1 MIDYKKYRW
10 FLTSR
15 KTRVV
20 GGKNALQ
27 NDELLKNVLATGN
40 DYYVMHTS
48 SPGSPFAVLLKEPS
62 KVTKQELDECAQFT
76 ACFSQAWKARKK
88 TTRVDIFR
96 SKQLSKD
103 PRMKAGMWR
112 VQGAIDRT
120 NVTLELALTKQG
132 NTLRAVPIQ
141 SAKKKLMHVIPGTI
155 DKSDMAAQLGVE
167 LGDAFTRD
175 EIVAALPAG
184 GVKKKV

>member
-1 MIDYKKYRW
+1 
-10 FLTSR
+10 
-15 KTRVV
+15 
-20 GGKNALQ
+20 
-27 NDELLKNVLATGN
+27 
-40 DYYVMHTS
+40 
-48 SPGSPFAVLLKEPS
+48 
-62 KVTKQELDECAQFT
+62 
-76 ACFSQAWKARKK
+76 
-88 TTRVDIFR
+88 
-96 SKQLSKD
+96 
-103 PRMKAGMWR
+103 MKAGMWR